1 MIILLNDNQEIV
13 SFAKVGSLEGGIE
26 VDDVLFPIGFE
37 DLFIPRLYSWKNNKL
52 VVNYPSS
59 STDDEDIFP
68 NPIDTLQEQNA
79 SLLLNDAIQSQVI
92 HALQQQNSLLMLM
105 LAKIEGDKNVE
116 TVDI

>member
-1 MIILLNDNQEIV
+1 MIILLNDKQEIV
-13 SFAKVGSLEGGIE
+13 SFANVGSLDGGIE
-26 VDDVLFPIGFE
+26 VDDELFPIGFD

-52 VVNYPSS
+52 KLNYPSPP
-59 STDDEDIFP
+59 TIDEDIVS

-79 SLLLNDAIQSQVI
+79 LLLLNDTKQSQVI
-92 HALQQQNSLLMLM
+92 YALQQQNSLLMFM